1 MVTATSDEDLMI
13 RYREGDLHAF
23 EELYARHRVGLYRFI
38 AWRSPRADW
47 VDEIVQD
54 SWANLHHARERYQ
67 SNATF
72 RTYLYQI
79 ARNRLLDLLR
89 QQQHL
94 LAADLGTGTVQ
105 IKDASGRIVQVL
117 DDVEN
122 NQRSSESLETRKD
135 FNNDGCA
142 DLVVTTSVAAI
153 GNESIMVFLYNP
165 NTRRFEVSEALSSI
179 GRQDP
184 DPRDKNCFNSHRK
197 GGAMDFYTA
206 RHCWSKGKLVLK
218 SEHSVSPV
226 YNDGGEFECY
236 YHVKTDYRGGKKRER
251 TNCKKNWP

>member
-1 MVTATSDEDLMI
+1 MLTATSDEDLMI

-67 SNATF
+67 ISATF

-94 LAADLGTGTVQ
+94 LAAELGTGTDGRDTF
-105 IKDASGRIVQVL
+105 DAMADAAHDGVTPEAVLAAKQRNDGLHRALAHLPGEQKEALVLQQFSGM
-117 DDVEN
+117 
-122 NQRSSESLETRKD
+122 SLEEIS
-135 FNNDGCA
+135 A
-142 DLVVTTSVAAI
+142 VVAAPV
-153 GNESIMVFLYNP
+153 ETVKSRLRYAM
-165 NTRRFEVSEALSSI
+165 
-179 GRQDP
+179 
-184 DPRDKNCFNSHRK
+184 RK
-197 GGAMDFYTA
+197 LREGGL
-206 RHCWSKGKLVLK
+206 CEQG
-218 SEHSVSPV
+218 
-226 YNDGGEFECY
+226 
-236 YHVKTDYRGGKKRER
+236 
-251 TNCKKNWP
+251 